1 MYSRKGAD
9 LKVINTG
16 YPHRRYLILV
26 DPEGYEKKVLD
37 ESCMHDADT
46 KKFVER
52 NRHQPGGIISPK
64 AKAETAADVIAKTP
78 LTTYSVWSLA
88 GPASLVFPVEAGSC
102 YRVVDMLGEA
112 RLGQSCAE
120 AGGQLRVENVTD
132 APLIVAQLAKAT

>member
-1 MYSRKGAD
+1 MAD
-9 LKVINTG
+9 PDGISIMGYAGLPAATTGSALYVLAFEINSSTDSH
-16 YPHRRYLILV
+16 P
-26 DPEGYEKKVLD
+26 
-37 ESCMHDADT
+37 
-46 KKFVER
+46 
-52 NRHQPGGIISPK
+52 QPPTVVG
-64 AKAETAADVIAKTP
+64 TADVIAKTP